1 MINVPN
7 SGPIEMTALKF
18 APGAL
23 LLVLLT
29 TLGCTETAPQPA
41 TSGKATTSTG
51 NGTTTT
57 TTAKPEF
64 FKPVTLGSGTTTD
77 SDSDA
82 NTASVVVSDEPP
94 EFEEIVAGLKPI
106 QIMLGKWQGI
116 LSKSSTNEVHDW
128 AWDLQT
134 DPEFPALVAKSENG
148 RYFRE
153 LRLTYD
159 PRIDKYLMTTIGED
173 GESHKFEGNFLKEP
187 EDVPSDDGKTVHRE
201 FKLELTEI
209 AAEGA
214 RERWQYTFNQQHNNR
229 YLVDVKRARGKS
241 VFQLRDTIGSQREG
255 VSFARADDDYGDR
268 ACVISGGLGTS
279 TVSFNGKSYY
289 VCCSGCAAAFND
301 DPERWI
307 ARFEAQKAEKM
318 KAKQ

>member
-1 MINVPN
+1 
-7 SGPIEMTALKF
+7 MTVFKLATV
-18 APGAL
+18 AI

-29 TLGCTETAPQPA
+29 TLGCTKNASQPA
-41 TSGKATTSTG
+41 TSGTATTSSADG
-51 NGTTTT
+51 SSGTA
-57 TTAKPEF
+57 TAKPKF
-64 FKPVTLGSGTTTD
+64 FKPVTLGSGTSTE

-82 NTASVVVSDEPP
+82 TSTSAAATDEPP
-94 EFEEIVAGLKPI
+94 KFEEIVAGLKPI

-116 LSKSSTNEVHDW
+116 LSKSSSNEVHDW
-128 AWDLQT
+128 AWDLKT

-148 RYFRE
+148 LYFRE

-159 PRIDKYLMTTIGED
+159 PRIDMYLMTTTGED
-173 GESHKFEGNFLKEP
+173 GESHKFAGKFLKKP

-201 FKLELTEI
+201 FKLELTE
-209 AAEGA
+209 AAIEGV

-241 VFQLRDTIGSQREG
+241 AFLLRDTIGSQREG
-255 VSFARADDDYGDR
+255 VSFARPDDDYGDR
-268 ACVISGGLGTS
+268 TCVISGGLGTS

-318 KAKQ
+318 KANK

>member
-1 MINVPN
+1 
-7 SGPIEMTALKF
+7 MTALKL
-18 APGAL
+18 ASVAL

-29 TLGCTETAPQPA
+29 TLGCTKNASQPA
-41 TSGKATTSTG
+41 TSGNAAAPSG
-51 NGTTTT
+51 GEPGTTTT
-57 TTAKPEF
+57 ANPEF
-64 FKPVTLGSGTTTD
+64 FKPVTLGSGSSSD
-77 SDSDA
+77 KDSDA
-82 NTASVVVSDEPP
+82 NTTSVAASDGPP
-94 EFEEIVAGLKPI
+94 KFEEIVAGLKPI

-128 AWDLQT
+128 AWDLTT

-148 RYFRE
+148 LYFRE

-159 PRIDKYLMTTIGED
+159 PQVDMYLMTTISED
-173 GESHKFEGNFLKEP
+173 GALRKFEGTFLKKP
-187 EDVPSDDGKTVHRE
+187 KDVSSDDGKTVHRQ
-201 FKLELTEI
+201 FKLELTEN

-241 VFQLRDTIGSQREG
+241 AFRLRDTIGSQREG
-255 VSFARADDDYGDR
+255 VSFAKADDDYGDR
-268 ACVISGGLGTS
+268 TCVISDGLGTS
-279 TVSFNGKSYY
+279 TVSFNSKSYY

-307 ARFEAQKAEKM
+307 ARFEAKKAEKM
-318 KAKQ
+318 KANQ

>member
-1 MINVPN
+1 
-7 SGPIEMTALKF
+7 MTPLKF
-18 APGAL
+18 APVAL
-23 LLVLLT
+23 LLGLLT
-29 TLGCTETAPQPA
+29 TLGCTESTSQPA
-41 TSGKATTSTG
+41 TSGNPTASPEGQPTK
-51 NGTTTT
+51 

-64 FKPVTLGSGTTTD
+64 FKPVTLGSGSSSDT
-77 SDSDA
+77 DSDA
-82 NTASVVVSDEPP
+82 NTTNVSTSNGPP
-94 EFEEIVAGLKPI
+94 KFEEIVAGLKPI

-128 AWDLQT
+128 AWDLKT

-148 RYFRE
+148 LYFRD

-159 PRIDKYLMTTIGED
+159 PRVDTYLMTTTGED
-173 GESHKFEGNFLKEP
+173 GTTRKFEGKFLKEP

-201 FKLELTEI
+201 FKLELTET
-209 AAEGA
+209 AAEGV

-241 VFQLRDTIGSQREG
+241 AFLLRDTIGSQREG
-255 VSFARADDDYGDR
+255 VSFARPDDDYGDR
-268 ACVISGGLGTS
+268 TCVISGGLGTS

-318 KAKQ
+318 KANQ

>member
-1 MINVPN
+1 
-7 SGPIEMTALKF
+7 MTALKL
-18 APGAL
+18 ASVAI

-29 TLGCTETAPQPA
+29 TLGCTKNASQPA
-41 TSGKATTSTG
+41 TSGNATAPSG
-51 NGTTTT
+51 GEPGTT

-64 FKPVTLGSGTTTD
+64 FKPVTLGSGSSSDTD
-77 SDSDA
+77 GNA
-82 NTASVVVSDEPP
+82 NTTSVAASDEPP
-94 EFEEIVAGLKPI
+94 KFEEIVAGLKPI

-128 AWDLQT
+128 AWDLTT

-148 RYFRE
+148 LYFRE

-159 PRIDKYLMTTIGED
+159 PRIDMYLMTTTGED
-173 GESHKFEGNFLKEP
+173 GATRKFEGTFLKEP
-187 EDVPSDDGKTVHRE
+187 KNVPSDDGKTVHRE
-201 FKLELTEI
+201 FKLELTET
-209 AAEGA
+209 AAAGV

-241 VFQLRDTIGSQREG
+241 AFLLRDTIGSQREG

-268 ACVISGGLGTS
+268 TCVISGGLGTS

-318 KAKQ
+318 KANQ